1 MSYGQ
6 NRSILESKEIVTSR
20 LQMKLPSSPPSTLP
34 YANRKP
40 SDQRTG
46 VP

>member
-20 LQMKLPSSPPSTLP
+20 LQMKPSSPPSTLP